1 MHALII
7 KSRATSMMQEAYQW
21 YEQQKQGLGEEFLTE
36 LDSYYARL
44 QSHPEYFG
52 KIKKNFRQAALKRF
66 PYVIVYEIIKTE
78 VVVFAVF
85 HTKRNPRLKFKD

>member
-1 MHALII
+1 MHTLII
-7 KSRATSMMQEAYQW
+7 KSRATGMMQEAYQW

-36 LDSYYARL
+36 LDSYYTKL

-52 KIKKNFRQAALKRF
+52 KIKKNFRQAVLKRF

-85 HTKRNPRLKFKD
+85 HTKSNPKLKFKD